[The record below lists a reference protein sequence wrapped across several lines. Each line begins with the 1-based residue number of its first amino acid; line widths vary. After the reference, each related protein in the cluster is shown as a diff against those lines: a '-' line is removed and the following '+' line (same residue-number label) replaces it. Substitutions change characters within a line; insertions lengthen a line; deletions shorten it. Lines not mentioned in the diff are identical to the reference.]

1 MWFTHLLFGRGAL
14 LDAIEGFTVVALTAD
29 VHFDRS
35 RVQGVRR
42 HFGEHMQSLLKNKN
56 IKMEGA
62 RGSSNFNCFKVF
74 TCQYDSEKV
83 GWRLEGDLVKFQTH
97 QVLFIIR
104 FQHFYN

>member
-83 GWRLEGDLVKFQTH
+83 GWRLEGDMVKLQTQ
-97 QVLFIIR
+97 QVPS
-104 FQHFYN
+104 